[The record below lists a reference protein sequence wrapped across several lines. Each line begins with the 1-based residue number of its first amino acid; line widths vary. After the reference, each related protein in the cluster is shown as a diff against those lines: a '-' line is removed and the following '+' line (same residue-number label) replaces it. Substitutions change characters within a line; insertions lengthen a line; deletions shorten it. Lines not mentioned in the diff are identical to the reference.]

1 MNLKNENIANGI
13 FISMYFFFVFK
24 FALFSVDFQ
33 VGWFWRIT
41 ISNFLG
47 RVLMFCLYFVSIFL
61 THKVFQG
68 LFYNK
73 IN

>member
-33 VGWFWRIT
+33 VG
-41 ISNFLG
+41 
-47 RVLMFCLYFVSIFL
+47 
-61 THKVFQG
+61 
-68 LFYNK
+68 
-73 IN
+73 